1 MKRLPPAYVR
11 TQTSEEFR
19 FVPLPQLADKT
30 PRQTFLKYLAG
41 CSVAPLLFFTAV
53 CVHGIAVFPILA
65 DVVDFKTRSRS
76 TAHWSND
83 FIRLSAWRRNSFAQL
98 ITPLD
103 IDGIGQNWEDSNTWA
118 VWGMC
123 HTTQLH
129 RACAGRSFQTG
140 AGQNFPRLTVL
151 AVP

>member
-1 MKRLPPAYVR
+1 VKRLPPAYVR

-19 FVPLPQLADKT
+19 FVPLPQLAGKT

-41 CSVAPLLFFTAV
+41 CAVAPLLFITAV
-53 CVHGIAVFPILA
+53 CVHG
-65 DVVDFKTRSRS
+65 
-76 TAHWSND
+76 
-83 FIRLSAWRRNSFAQL
+83 
-98 ITPLD
+98 
-103 IDGIGQNWEDSNTWA
+103 TWA

-129 RACAGRSFQTG
+129 RACAGKSFQTG